1 MHPVIDIHRDTW
13 RYGSFFIEKEKFVKI
28 NAINGKNG
36 FAEVSKN
43 LASYRSK
50 NNFVWIIKIIM

>member
-1 MHPVIDIHRDTW
+1 MH
-13 RYGSFFIEKEKFVKI
+13 KQKI
-28 NAINGKNG
+28 IVHGKNS

-43 LASYRSK
+43 LARYRCE